1 MHLLSRHR
9 VVLSLLCLQ
18 TLPHLVLSACYFPDG
33 TKADASYQPC
43 NPSASES
50 ACCALNKTNGALN
63 DICLDNGLCYSQDS
77 VNSGL
82 IFQNACTKQSWGT
95 AACPKYCPVGGES
108 SPPLPFCT
116 VAAHR
121 ALILICFCYVG
132 SSDGYFVLPCPGAG
146 KGFWCCSDSGNDCC
160 SGGAFSLSMPAL
172 SVSPTT
178 TSTAGTATTSAS
190 TTTTTTATT
199 PATTT
204 GGNDDGHCEA
214 DSPSATAVG
223 AGMGVALA
231 VCLAGALAALYFQR
245 RMYRRQL
252 LEHKERLAA
261 QYVPTPTYPS
271 PAGLYPSPVELNSSG
286 KAAIYEL
293 GDSRRES
300 RQRF

>member
-95 AACPKYCPVGGES
+95 AACPKYCPVGG
-108 SPPLPFCT
+108 
-116 VAAHR
+116 
-121 ALILICFCYVG
+121 

-190 TTTTTTATT
+190 TTTTTTTATT

-261 QYVPTPTYPS
+261 QYVLTPTYPS